1 MKSRI
6 LLLTVLAVTFIGS
19 ISAQGLKVGYADAN
33 YILSLMPEAAQ
44 AQSEITS
51 HENMIQT
58 QLQAKYKDY
67 QTKLAT
73 YQENAATYDDIIRQD
88 KEAELVALQESIQK
102 FEGTAQNSV
111 VKKQNELLQPLFQK
125 IGKAIEAVA
134 VENNYDFIFSA
145 GAQGVD
151 ILLYAKKDK
160 NMTNLVLAKLG
171 IDPPA
176 EN

>member
-1 MKSRI
+1 MKSRT
-6 LLLTVLAVTFIGS
+6 LLLTMLAVAFIAS
-19 ISAQGLKVGYADAN
+19 VNAQGLKVGYADAN
-33 YILSLMPEAAQ
+33 YILSLMPQATQ

-67 QTKLAT
+67 QTKLAA
-73 YQENAATYDDIIRQD
+73 YQENVASYDEIIRQD
-88 KEAELVALQESIQK
+88 KEAELLALQESIQK
-102 FEGTAQNSV
+102 FEETAQSSV
-111 VKKQNELLQPLFQK
+111 VKKQNALLQPLFQE
-125 IGKAIEAVA
+125 IGKAIEEVA

-145 GAQGVD
+145 GAQGID

-160 NMTNLVLAKLG
+160 NVTNLVLVKLG
-171 IDPPA
+171 IDPPD

>member
-1 MKSRI
+1 
-6 LLLTVLAVTFIGS
+6 
-19 ISAQGLKVGYADAN
+19 
-33 YILSLMPEAAQ
+33 MPEAKQ
-44 AQSEITS
+44 AQSEISS
-51 HENMIQT
+51 HESMIQT
-58 QLQAKYKDY
+58 QLEAKYKDY

-88 KEAELVALQESIQK
+88 KEAELLAIQESIQK
-102 FEGTAQNSV
+102 FESTAQSSI

-125 IGKAIEAVA
+125 IGKAIEEVA
-134 VENNYDFIFSA
+134 EENNYDFIFSA

-171 IDPPA
+171 IDPPSD
-176 EN
+176 N